1 MSFHK
6 LYYHFVWG
14 TKNRAPIILPEF
26 EERLYAAMIAKIK
39 ELDGYVH
46 ALDGTT
52 DHVHLAVS
60 VKPKIAVARFI
71 GEVKGNSSHFVN
83 FIVKPG
89 FDFYWQEEYGVLSF
103 GEKDLP
109 AIVKYIHN
117 QKKHHIEGTFR
128 EIMERTSPEGASLRY
143 A

>member
-6 LYYHFVWG
+6 LYYHFIWG
-14 TKNRAPIILPEF
+14 TKNRARIILPEF
-26 EERLYAAMIAKIK
+26 EARLYAAIIAKVK
-39 ELDGYVH
+39 DLDGYVH
-46 ALDGTT
+46 AVDGT
-52 DHVHLAVS
+52 DEHVHLAAS

-71 GEVKGNSSHFVN
+71 GEVKGNTSHFVN

-109 AIVKYIHN
+109 AIVNYIHN
-117 QKKHHIEGTFR
+117 QKKHHTDGTIR
-128 EIMERTSPEGASLRY
+128 EIMERTSPEGASLE
-143 A
+143 

>member
-1 MSFHK
+1 MSFYK

-26 EERLYAAMIAKIK
+26 EERLFAAIIAKIK
-39 ELDGYVH
+39 DLDGFVH
-46 ALDGTT
+46 AVDGTS
-52 DHVHLAVS
+52 DHIHLAAS

-71 GEVKGNSSHFVN
+71 GEVKGNTSHFVN
-83 FIVKPG
+83 FLVKPG

-109 AIVKYIHN
+109 AVVNYIRN
-117 QKKHHIEGTFR
+117 QKKHHAEGTFR
-128 EIMERTSPEGASLRY
+128 EIMERTSPEGALLE
-143 A
+143 